1 MDHVSFGFA
10 AAHPAA
16 KPNAPTEHFC
26 GKAPG
31 FNLIPT
37 NEANS
42 RSSRSSLQT
51 MPTENKRIAVI
62 PGDGIGREVIGEALR
77 VLERVKI
84 THAVAL
90 EMVHFDWG
98 ADKFLKEGISLP
110 AGALEMLSNEF
121 DAILAGAFGDPRVPS
136 NQHAEDI
143 LLGMRRGLDLY
154 INLRPVRLLDSR
166 LTPLRDRRVEDI
178 DFVVFREN
186 TEGAYCGAGGF
197 LKKGTA
203 DEIATQEELNTRRGV
218 ERIIVAAFEYA
229 RANGRK
235 RVTMADKSN
244 VQRFGGDLWQRV
256 FKEVAADYSE
266 IEANHQYVDAM
277 AMFMV
282 LDPAQ
287 YDVIV
292 SNNLFGDILTDLGAA
307 IQGGLG
313 LAASGN
319 LHPGRVSLFEPVH
332 GSAPALAGKGIAN
345 PVGAIL
351 TSAMM
356 LEYLGHKEASAAI
369 EKAVG
374 EAISQNETTRD
385 LGGTLSTEQAGN
397 AIRDRITK
405 G

>member
-1 MDHVSFGFA
+1 M
-10 AAHPAA
+10 
-16 KPNAPTEHFC
+16 APD
-26 GKAPG
+26 
-31 FNLIPT
+31 
-37 NEANS
+37 
-42 RSSRSSLQT
+42 
-51 MPTENKRIAVI
+51 NKRIAVI
-62 PGDGIGREVIGEALR
+62 PGDGIGPEVIAQAIR
-77 VLERVKI
+77 VLDRVKE
-84 THAVAL
+84 THHVNL
-90 EMVHFDWG
+90 DLVHFDWG
-98 ADKFLKEGISLP
+98 ADKFLNEGISLP
-110 AGALEMLSNEF
+110 SRALEMLAGEF
-121 DAILAGAFGDPRVPS
+121 NAILAGAFGDPRVPS

-154 INLRPVRLLDSR
+154 INLRPVRLLNPR
-166 LTPLRDRRVEDI
+166 LSPLRNARVEDI

-229 RANGRK
+229 RANKRK

-244 VQRFGGDLWQRV
+244 VQRFSGDLWQRV
-256 FKEVAADYSE
+256 FKEVAADYSG
-266 IEANHQYVDAM
+266 IEAKHQYVDAM

-282 LDPAQ
+282 LNPAQ

-319 LHPGRVSLFEPVH
+319 IHPGRVSLFEPVH
-332 GSAPALAGKGIAN
+332 GSAPALAGQGIAN
-345 PVGAIL
+345 PIGAIL

-356 LEYLGHKEASAAI
+356 LEYLGHKEASVAI
-369 EKAVG
+369 EKAVS
-374 EAISQNETTRD
+374 EAVSHDEITRE
-385 LGGTLSTEQAGN
+385 LGGNLSTEEAGTAVVN
-397 AIRDRITK
+397 RIH
-405 G
+405 

>member
-1 MDHVSFGFA
+1 M
-10 AAHPAA
+10 PA
-16 KPNAPTEHFC
+16 
-26 GKAPG
+26 
-31 FNLIPT
+31 
-37 NEANS
+37 
-42 RSSRSSLQT
+42 
-51 MPTENKRIAVI
+51 ENKRIAVI
-62 PGDGIGREVIGEALR
+62 PGDGIGPEVTAEALL
-77 VLERVKI
+77 VLERLKT
-84 THAVAL
+84 THDVAL
-90 EMVHFDWG
+90 ELVHFDWG
-98 ADKFLKEGISLP
+98 ADKFLTEGISLP
-110 AGALEMLSNEF
+110 PGALEMLSREF

-166 LTPLRDRRVEDI
+166 LTPLRDRRVEDV

-229 RANGRK
+229 RANRRK

-244 VQRFGGDLWQRV
+244 VQRFGGDLWQRA

-287 YDVIV
+287 YDVVV

-319 LHPGRVSLFEPVH
+319 IHPGRVSLFEPVH
-332 GSAPALAGKGIAN
+332 GSAPSLAGQGVAN

-356 LEYLGHKEASAAI
+356 LEYLGHKKASEAI
-369 EKAVG
+369 QKAVS
-374 EAISQNETTRD
+374 EAISHDETTRD
-385 LGGTLSTEQAGN
+385 LGGSLSTEQAGK
-397 AIRDRITK
+397 AIRDRITRD
-405 G
+405 

>member
-1 MDHVSFGFA
+1 M
-10 AAHPAA
+10 
-16 KPNAPTEHFC
+16 
-26 GKAPG
+26 
-31 FNLIPT
+31 
-37 NEANS
+37 
-42 RSSRSSLQT
+42 
-51 MPTENKRIAVI
+51 KRIAVI
-62 PGDGIGREVIGEALR
+62 PGDGIGPEVVREAVR
-77 VLERVKI
+77 VLRQLQQ
-84 THAVAL
+84 TRGL
-90 EMVHFDWG
+90 ELEFVDFDWG
-98 ADKFLKEGISLP
+98 AEKFLRDGVTLP
-110 AGALEMLSNEF
+110 PGALEMLTAEF

-136 NQHAEDI
+136 NKHAEDI

-154 INLRPVRLLDSR
+154 INLRPVRLLNDR
-166 LTPLRDRRVEDI
+166 LTPLANRKTSEI

-197 LKKGTA
+197 LKHGTA
-203 DEIATQEELNTRRGV
+203 DEIALQDEVNTRRGV

-256 FKEVAADYSE
+256 FKEVAAGYTEVS
-266 IEANHQYVDAM
+266 ANHQYVDAM

-282 LDPAQ
+282 LDPSQ

-319 LHPGRVSLFEPVH
+319 IHPGKVSLFEPVH
-332 GSAPALAGKGIAN
+332 GSAPPIAGKGIAN
-345 PVGAIL
+345 PIGAIL

-356 LEYLGHKEASAAI
+356 LEYLGFQTLSSEI
-369 EKAVG
+369 EGAVRS
-374 EAISQNETTRD
+374 AISANETTRD
-385 LGGTLSTEQAGN
+385 LGGQLSTEQAGA
-397 AIRDRITK
+397 AISARL
-405 G
+405 GAA

>member
-1 MDHVSFGFA
+1 M
-10 AAHPAA
+10 
-16 KPNAPTEHFC
+16 K
-26 GKAPG
+26 K
-31 FNLIPT
+31 
-37 NEANS
+37 
-42 RSSRSSLQT
+42 
-51 MPTENKRIAVI
+51 IAVI
-62 PGDGIGREVIGEALR
+62 PGDGIGPEVIEQTLR
-77 VLERVKI
+77 VLEHVQKDRNLG
-84 THAVAL
+84 L
-90 EMVHFDWG
+90 EFANFDWG
-98 ADKFLKEGISLP
+98 AEKFLNDGVTLP
-110 AGALEMLSNEF
+110 TGALEMLSEEF

-136 NQHAEDI
+136 NKHAEDI

-154 INLRPVRLLDSR
+154 INLRPVRLLEAR
-166 LTPLRDRRVEDI
+166 LSPLRNVRVEDI

-229 RANGRK
+229 RAQGRK

-256 FKEVAADYSE
+256 FKLVAQDYSE

-282 LDPAQ
+282 LDPGQ
-287 YDVIV
+287 YEVIV
-292 SNNLFGDILTDLGAA
+292 SNNLFGDILTDLGAG

-319 LHPGRVSLFEPVH
+319 IHPGRVSLFEPVH
-332 GSAPALAGKGIAN
+332 GSAPGLTGQGKAN
-345 PVGAIL
+345 PIGAIL

-356 LEYLGHKEASAAI
+356 LEYLGHKEASQAI

-374 EAISQNETTRD
+374 DAVSHDETTRD
-385 LGGTLSTEQAGN
+385 LGGTLSTEEAGT
-397 AIRDRITK
+397 AICNRIT
-405 G
+405 GE

>member
-1 MDHVSFGFA
+1 M
-10 AAHPAA
+10 PAD
-16 KPNAPTEHFC
+16 
-26 GKAPG
+26 
-31 FNLIPT
+31 
-37 NEANS
+37 
-42 RSSRSSLQT
+42 
-51 MPTENKRIAVI
+51 NKRIAVI
-62 PGDGIGREVIGEALR
+62 PGDGIGPEVIAQALR
-77 VLERVKI
+77 VLERVKT
-84 THAVAL
+84 THDVAL
-90 EMVHFDWG
+90 ELVHFDWG
-98 ADKFLKEGISLP
+98 AEKFLTEGISLP
-110 AGALEMLSNEF
+110 PGALEMLANEF

-154 INLRPVRLLDSR
+154 INLRPVRLLDAR
-166 LTPLRDRRVEDI
+166 LTPLRDARVEDV

-319 LHPGRVSLFEPVH
+319 IHPGRVSLFEPVH
-332 GSAPALAGKGIAN
+332 GSAPGLAGQGIAN

-351 TSAMM
+351 ASAMM
-356 LEYLGHKEASAAI
+356 LEYLGHKKASEAI
-369 EKAVG
+369 QKAVS
-374 EAISQNETTRD
+374 ESILHDETTRD
-385 LGGTLSTEQAGN
+385 LGGTLSTEQVGT
-397 AIRDRITK
+397 AICQRLTDND
-405 G
+405 

>member
-1 MDHVSFGFA
+1 MS
-10 AAHPAA
+10 PS
-16 KPNAPTEHFC
+16 KN
-26 GKAPG
+26 
-31 FNLIPT
+31 
-37 NEANS
+37 
-42 RSSRSSLQT
+42 
-51 MPTENKRIAVI
+51 RIAVI
-62 PGDGIGREVIGEALR
+62 PGDGIGPEVIREAVR
-77 VLERVKI
+77 VLECVNE
-84 THAVAL
+84 THGVEL
-90 EMVHFDWG
+90 QLTHFDWG
-98 ADKFLKEGISLP
+98 AEKFLREGVSLP
-110 AGALEMLSNEF
+110 AGALEMLSSEF

-154 INLRPVRLLDSR
+154 INLRPVRLLDPR
-166 LTPLRDRRVEDI
+166 LTPLRNRTVEEI

-203 DEIATQEELNTRRGV
+203 DEIATQEEVNTRRGV

-256 FKEVAADYSE
+256 FKEIAADYSE

-277 AMFMV
+277 AMFIV
-282 LDPAQ
+282 LDPSQ

-319 LHPGRVSLFEPVH
+319 IHPGRVSLFEPVH
-332 GSAPALAGKGIAN
+332 GSAPAIAGQGIAN
-345 PVGAIL
+345 PAGAIL

-356 LEYLGHKEASAAI
+356 LEYLGQTKASKAI

-374 EAISQNETTRD
+374 EAISHDETTRD
-385 LGGTLSTEQAGN
+385 LGGNLSTEQVGT
-397 AIRDRITK
+397 AICQRLSNN
-405 G
+405 